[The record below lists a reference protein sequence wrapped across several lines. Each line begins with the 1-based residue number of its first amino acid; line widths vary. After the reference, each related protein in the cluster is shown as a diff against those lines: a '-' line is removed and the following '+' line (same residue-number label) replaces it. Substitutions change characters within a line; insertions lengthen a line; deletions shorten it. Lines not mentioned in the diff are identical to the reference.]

1 MNRTGRSLLLP
12 AALLVALVALVAGPG
27 LTEDKDPPSP
37 PQVFRTFMP
46 DAGPSAFGVVL
57 APDLAL
63 CYDPLRG
70 GVNQSWRGTLDLA
83 PTLRAKINEPAAI
96 AGTVFYAE
104 SILQPLRID
113 DPETVPERR
122 FKGYR
127 YTDGAVIFDYTLD
140 GVAVS
145 ETIRTT
151 SGGDGVE
158 RVWTVGE
165 GGHTLYFLAEEQP
178 DAEVVFTGGEKVSP
192 GLWKFGTGT
201 DTDAP
206 APFVMTMQ
214 PKTKK

>member
-1 MNRTGRSLLLP
+1 MNLIGRSLLLL
-12 AALLVALVALVAGPG
+12 AALLPAGPARAS
-27 LTEDKDPPSP
+27 DPPTP

-46 DAGPSAFGVVL
+46 GAGPSAFGVVL

-83 PTLRAKINEPAAI
+83 PTFQAKINEPATI
-96 AGTVFYAE
+96 AGTVFYEE
-104 SILQPLRID
+104 SVLQPVRIE
-113 DPETVPERR
+113 DPENVPERR

-127 YTDGAVIFDYTLD
+127 YADGAVIFDYTLD

-145 ETIRTT
+145 ETLRT
-151 SGGDGVE
+151 SPDGDGVE

-165 GGHTLYFLAEEQP
+165 EGHTLYFLAEEQSG
-178 DAEVVFTGGEKVSP
+178 AEVVFTGGQEVSP

-201 DTDAP
+201 EADA
-206 APFVMTMQ
+206 ATPFVMTMQ
-214 PKTKK
+214 PKAKK